1 MKKLMDCKTYE
12 PAGASCARITNSSV
26 VVPMI
31 SFARFNGTH
40 RILSIES
47 WVGHFCKNEQ
57 TLEVNG
63 IKRTRTLHVPSL
75 KKHCRFLIMVL
86 FLLLFLCLMNLKGT
100 YPRNNA
106 KLF

>member
-75 KKHCRFLIMVL
+75 KNIA
-86 FLLLFLCLMNLKGT
+86 GS
-100 YPRNNA
+100 
-106 KLF
+106 